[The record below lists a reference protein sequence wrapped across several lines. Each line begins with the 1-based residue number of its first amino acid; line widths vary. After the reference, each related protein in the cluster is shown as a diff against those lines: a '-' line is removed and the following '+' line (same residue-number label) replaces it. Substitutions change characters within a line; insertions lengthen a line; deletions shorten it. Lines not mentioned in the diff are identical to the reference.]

1 MSMSDRHEY
10 RLKIGVVSV
19 ASLPMCRLAEYMSE
33 LARLLGEQEH
43 VHFLHVEPG
52 SAVLVAGVE
61 DPAVVKVGERLRAVR
76 DGCGARDAMQAYK
89 ALDGLLA
96 KDNAVGTLFAE
107 GGAEVIAFP
116 GCTGPKPLRYGPFR
130 EEGSLDG
137 VVIRV
142 GGRDETI
149 PVLLKDAGGAEYPCQ
164 TNLELSKKLA
174 QLYRGPTVRVY
185 GSGKWVREE
194 NGAWTLQ
201 QFDITSFDVLDD
213 APLTDV
219 VAKLRAVEGAGWNS
233 DASLGDM
240 PGLRREDGPAH

>member
-61 DPAVVKVGERLRAVR
+61 DPAAVKVGERLQAVR
-76 DGCGARDAMQAYK
+76 DGCGARDAMQAFK
-89 ALDGLLA
+89 ALDTLLA
-96 KDNAVGTLFAE
+96 KDNAVASLFGE
-107 GGAEVIAFP
+107 GGAEVIAFQ
-116 GCTGPKPLRYGPFR
+116 GRSGPKPLRYGPFR

-137 VVIRV
+137 VVIRI

-149 PVLLKDAGGAEYPCQ
+149 PVLLKDAEGAEYPCQ
-164 TNLELSKKLA
+164 TNLDLSKKLA
-174 QLYRGPTVRVY
+174 LLYRGPAVRVY

-194 NGAWTLQ
+194 NGTWTLQ

-213 APLTDV
+213 ASLTEV
-219 VAKLRAVEGAGWNS
+219 VAKLRAVEGAEWNS

-240 PGLRREDGPAH
+240 LGLRRENGPAH